1 MRETFQLFVY
11 RRKYVLS
18 LEKWLEVLQIVA
30 TFISVS
36 DEVDSKVTTCHFS
49 AVALLLGWFETFLMS
64 GRLPLLS
71 VQLDMLKTVNLTFL
85 KFMAGYFP
93 LLTAFT
99 FSFYVLFKRILVE
112 NGAKHF
118 DNSRISLLH
127 KIVML
132 AGEFKASNLYFD
144 NFSGTSHVLLSYSF
158 SW

>member
-11 RRKYVLS
+11 RRKYILS

-36 DEVDSKVTTCHFS
+36 DEVDSKDIKTHFS
-49 AVALLLGWFETFLMS
+49 AIAILLGWFEVLLLS

-71 VQLDMLKTVNLTFL
+71 VQLEMLKTVNLTFL
-85 KFMAGYFP
+85 KFMAGYLP
-93 LLTAFT
+93 LLIALT
-99 FSFYVLFKRILVE
+99 FSFYIVFKGILVE
-112 NGAKHF
+112 NGAKHI

-127 KIVML
+127 TIVML
-132 AGEFKASNLYFD
+132 AGEFKASSLYFD
-144 NFSGTSHVLLSYSF
+144 IFSGTSHVVFSCLF